1 MDENKTTVTGTEEK
15 TVTGTE
21 QTENKTYTAA
31 EVESMIDSRISKAYD
46 KWQKKA
52 SAQISEADKLARMSE
67 SEKASYEI
75 SQREKALADK
85 EKALAVQENKI
96 QAAKVMSDKGISL
109 AFLDFIVSDD
119 ADAMMENIKLFQKE
133 LQRNVEAEVRK
144 RMASGTPKVGGA
156 SVELTSD
163 TFRKMSLAQ
172 QTDLYKHDPDTYKK
186 LSGRQ

>member
-1 MDENKTTVTGTEEK
+1 MEENKTTVTGTEDK
-15 TVTGTE
+15 TATGTE
-21 QTENKTYTAA
+21 QTENKTYTSS
-31 EVESMIDSRISKAYD
+31 EVESMIDSRISKAYE

-52 SAQISEADKLARMSE
+52 SAQVTEAEKLARMSE

-133 LQRNVEAEVRK
+133 LAKNIEAEVRK

-156 SVELTSD
+156 SAEVTVE
-163 TFRKMSLAQ
+163 TFKKMGIAQ
-172 QTDLYKHDPDTYKK
+172 RTELFNRDKDLYEK
-186 LSGRQ
+186 LSKQ